1 MNISINWIIESF
13 VVALKSGDLEKVVVT
28 ANWRVNANDGTGHF
42 ATSYGSVTF
51 SAPDPS
57 TFKPYDNLQP
67 EDVLGWIFV
76 TGVDKAA
83 IEANLAKQI
92 ADQVNPPLVI
102 LPPPWNPPIDAPV
115 ADAQAPEAEPVTKAT
130 PEVSAGE

>member
-1 MNISINWIIESF
+1 MTINWIIERLT
-13 VVALKSGDLEKVVVT
+13 VATKVGDLDKVVVT
-28 ANWRVNANDGTGHF
+28 ADWRANATDDAEHF
-42 ATSYGSVTF
+42 ATAYGSATF

-57 TFKPYDNLQP
+57 TFKPYDDLQP
-67 EDVLGWIFV
+67 EDVLNWV
-76 TGVDKAA
+76 WSAGVDKAA

-115 ADAQAPEAEPVTKAT
+115 ADAQAPEAEPVTEAK
-130 PEVSAGE
+130 PEVPAGE